1 MTIGTK
7 NATIFI
13 CIKSDIFINKL
24 NLYIYL
30 LQICKLFQIVKKYN
44 LKIKISTI
52 TEDKSNYTVK
62 FQAVRFLI
70 IESQVETCKRKGWS
84 NKLNISINL

>member
-1 MTIGTK
+1 MTIDKK

-30 LQICKLFQIVKKYN
+30 FQICKLFQIVKKYN

-62 FQAVRFLI
+62 FQAVRFVI
-70 IESQVETCKRKGWS
+70 IESQVKTCKRKGWS
-84 NKLNISINL
+84 NKHQFMMS